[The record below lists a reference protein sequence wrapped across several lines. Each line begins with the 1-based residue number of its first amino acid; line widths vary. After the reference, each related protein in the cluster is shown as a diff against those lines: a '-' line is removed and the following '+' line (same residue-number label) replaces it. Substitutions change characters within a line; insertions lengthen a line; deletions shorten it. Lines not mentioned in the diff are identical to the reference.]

1 MGEGDFFMRVWWF
14 STKGLPNQEMMQVCF
29 PHYFSYVL
37 LFFSASFPNKQ
48 RGKDEYAFRWQ
59 LLFFAVVF
67 FLKGLGHTARS
78 IDCLHGAIGNLSED
92 SAPVGVLQSQWS
104 RGTSEIS
111 AEKTLGWFKSEK
123 GLPPFWKI
131 RKLKK
136 TPWRWLEGAKMC
148 QVPFFFSGFFQ
159 GKFQGFNST
168 RHWWFAS
175 FSWVIWGGF
184 GWMPFSWRLTW
195 RKFVRP
201 GGVTGRLA

>member
-1 MGEGDFFMRVWWF
+1 MRVWWF
-14 STKGLPNQEMMQVCF
+14 STKGSPNQEMMQVCF

-37 LFFSASFPNKQ
+37 LFFSASFPPKKMERMNMKH
-48 RGKDEYAFRWQ
+48 AFCWQ

-111 AEKTLGWFKSEK
+111 AEKHYIGWFKSEK

-136 TPWRWLEGAKMC
+136 KTPRRWLEGAKMC
-148 QVPFFFSGFFQ
+148 QVRFFFPGFP
-159 GKFQGFNST
+159 GKVPGFST
-168 RHWWFAS
+168 QQDTCWK
-175 FSWVIWGGF
+175 G
-184 GWMPFSWRLTW
+184 
-195 RKFVRP
+195 
-201 GGVTGRLA
+201 